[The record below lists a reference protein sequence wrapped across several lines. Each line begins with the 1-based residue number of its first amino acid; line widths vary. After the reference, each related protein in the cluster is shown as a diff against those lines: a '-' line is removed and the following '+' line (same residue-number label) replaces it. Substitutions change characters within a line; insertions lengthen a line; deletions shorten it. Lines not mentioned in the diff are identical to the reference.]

1 MMHVRLAGIDSS
13 KSSKL
18 FALFSI
24 SRSKTSSVP
33 GRRQTATPGSPTT
46 AKPRVSFPGKLVE
59 ISRSQCGHICRST
72 SIFLISAMALAG
84 LRSFGQTLAQ
94 FMMVWQR

>member
-1 MMHVRLAGIDSS
+1 MGKAKTPDDDATPAPGKSPSAS
-13 KSSKL
+13 KQSG
-18 FALFSI
+18 
-24 SRSKTSSVP
+24 TEE
-33 GRRQTATPGSPTT
+33 RRQIIEEYINSL
-46 AKPRVSFPGKLVE
+46 KELLKRL
-59 ISRSQCGHICRST
+59 RHICRST